1 MLVLVSEY
9 AGVAS
14 MIRQARRGHQAVFKA
29 FASTSASPSDASGST
44 TWTPQSRRTGL
55 IARKRGMTSIF
66 DPNGAKV
73 PVTVLQVEA
82 CQVTANVE
90 TPRPAPLPTYYAVQL
105 AASNKREKNVTK
117 QMLGHFA
124 KAGVEPKRIV
134 KEFSVTKDGLLPV
147 GTELSAMHFVPGQ
160 FVDVVAKSLGKGFA
174 GTMKRWNFKGLRA
187 SHGVSVSH
195 RSAGSTGQHQ
205 DPGRVFKGKKMAGRL
220 GGERTTVQNLLVM
233 RVDTGLNLIY
243 VKGAVPGADDADVLI
258 SDAKKKV
265 LSMAESK
272 AKKGLTGPDLL
283 PGPVQSLPFPA
294 GTKEMEQ
301 TLGAV
306 AIDAPAWGRNPFTPR
321 EQ

>member
-1 MLVLVSEY
+1 MLGLASEY

-14 MIRQARRGHQAVFKA
+14 LIRQARRGHLAVSKA
-29 FASTSASPSDASGST
+29 FASTTASASSASGSAA
-44 TWTPQSRRTGL
+44 WTPQSKRTGL

-73 PVTVLQVEA
+73 PVTVLQIED
-82 CQVTANVE
+82 CQVTANIE
-90 TPRPAPLPTYYAVQL
+90 TPRPAPKSSYYAVQL

-124 KAGVEPKRIV
+124 KAGVAPKRIV
-134 KEFSVTKDGLLPV
+134 KEFPVTQDALVPV

-187 SHGVSVSH
+187 SHGVSISH

-220 GGERTTVQNLLVM
+220 GGERTTIQNLLVM

-258 SDAKKKV
+258 SDAKKK
-265 LSMAESK
+265 LTSTAESK
-272 AKKGLTGPDLL
+272 AKKGLSGPDLL
-283 PGPVQSLPFPA
+283 PGPVQALPFPA

-301 TLGAV
+301 KLGAV
-306 AIDAPAWGRNPFTPR
+306 AIDAPAWGRNPFIPR